1 MITVHHLENSRSQ
14 RVLWLLEE
22 LGVTYS
28 VVRYS
33 RDPRTLLAPPA
44 LRALHPLGKAPIVE
58 WNGKILAET
67 GYILETL
74 CEGLTG
80 GTRLLPEKGSDAYE
94 MLRYWM
100 HYAEG
105 SAMPPLVMG
114 LVFSRLPANAPA
126 LIRPIVKSIA
136 DKARSGFI
144 SPQIGAHLAFMDQAL
159 NASGWFAGPDFS
171 LADIMMSFP
180 VEAAAS
186 RADLSNS
193 PNLKAFLQRIHERQA
208 YKAALE
214 RGGPYAYA

>member
-22 LGVTYS
+22 LGVTYT
-28 VVRYS
+28 VIRYS
-33 RDPRTLLAPPA
+33 RDPRTLLAPAA
-44 LRALHPLGKAPIVE
+44 LKALHPLGKAPIVE
-58 WNGKILAET
+58 WNGRVLAET

-74 CEGLTG
+74 CEGLNG
-80 GTRLLPEKGSDAYE
+80 GSRLIPPEGTEAHDA
-94 MLRYWM
+94 LRYFM

-114 LVFSRLPANAPA
+114 LVFSRLPINAPA
-126 LIRPIVKSIA
+126 LIRPLVKAIA
-136 DKARSGFI
+136 DKTRSGFI
-144 SPQIGAHLAFMDQAL
+144 TPQITAHLDFMDKAL
-159 NASGWFAGPDFS
+159 AASGWFAGPDFS
-171 LADIMMSFP
+171 LADIMMSFA

-193 PNLKAFLQRIHERQA
+193 PNLKAFLQRIHARPA
-208 YKAALE
+208 YKAALA